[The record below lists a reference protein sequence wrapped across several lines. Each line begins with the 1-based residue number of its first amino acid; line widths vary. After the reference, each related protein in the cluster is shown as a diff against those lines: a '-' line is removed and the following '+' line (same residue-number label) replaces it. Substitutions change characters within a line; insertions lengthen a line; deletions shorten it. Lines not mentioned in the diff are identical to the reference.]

1 MQEIYNHKFIEKKH
15 QDNWL
20 NSKAFTAT
28 ENSNKPKYYC
38 LSMFAYPS
46 GKLHMGHVRNYTIGD
61 VLARYHHL
69 NQYNVMQPFGWDAF
83 GLPAENAAI
92 QNKVAP
98 AKWTYQNIDYMRW
111 QLQSLGLA
119 IDWSRE
125 FATCSPDYYK
135 WQQWLFIQLY
145 KKGLIYKKNGVVN
158 WDPID
163 QTVLANEQVIDGKG
177 WRSGA
182 TVIKKEVPM
191 YYFKITAFAEDLL
204 SELDNL
210 PGWPEQVK
218 TMQRNWIGKS
228 SGLELTFPFL
238 NNREL
243 DVTVFT
249 TRADTLMGVTF
260 IAVSNEHPLTQLACQ
275 LDSNLKQTIASYNSG
290 GVSEAELA
298 TQDKKGVFSGLY
310 VKHPITNANIPVWIA
325 NYVIASYGTG
335 AVMGVPAHCQRDF
348 EFAKKYHL
356 EIKLVIADNKQ
367 LIETADNLTAAI
379 ATEVDPLN
387 LLINSGALDSLNYQQ
402 ACDKIHQIL
411 SKDKLSAI
419 KTNYRL
425 RDWGISRQR
434 YWGCPIPI
442 IHCDA
447 CGDVLINENALPVIL
462 PEEIIPD
469 GSGSPLARHKQF
481 LTTTCPNCN
490 AEARR
495 ETDTMD
501 TFVDSSWYY
510 ARYTS
515 PTCQSAALDKN
526 ANYWLAVDQYIGGIE
541 HAILHLLYARF
552 FHKCLKLLGL
562 VKTKE
567 PFTNLLTQGMVLADT
582 FYKEDQSGKREWFNP
597 TDVTFSLD
605 DKGNLIDARLKKDH
619 SEVKYGGMEKMSKSK
634 NNGVDPQ
641 FIIEKYG
648 ADTARMFM
656 MFAAPPELSLEW
668 SDNGLEGAN
677 RFIKKLWR
685 IVYEHINSMGDI
697 SLTTAGNYLTSNLSV
712 EQSKLEVQL
721 NQTIA
726 KVSRDIGER
735 KQFNTAIASI
745 MELLNSYVKVA
756 FISNESKHFR
766 HQFIKNTLLMLYP
779 IIPHVCEELW
789 SIISPTCNINNQCW
803 PSVNQDLLHNATVEI
818 IIQINGK
825 LRGKISV
832 ANDTTRDDLERTA
845 LDNDNVKK
853 FLGNNPAIKKI
864 IVVANKLVNIVV

>member
-20 NSKAFTAT
+20 KQKTFHANETST
-28 ENSNKPKYYC
+28 KPKYYC

-61 VLARYHHL
+61 VLARYHRF
-69 NQYNVMQPFGWDAF
+69 NQYNVLQPFGWDAF

-119 IDWSRE
+119 VDWSRE

-145 KKGLIYKKNGVVN
+145 KQGLIYKKNGIVN
-158 WDPID
+158 WDPVD

-182 TVIKKEVPM
+182 TVIKKDIPM
-191 YYFKITAFAEDLL
+191 YYFKISAFAEELL

-218 TMQRNWIGKS
+218 TMQKNWIGKS
-228 SGLELTFPFL
+228 TGLELTFPYTD
-238 NNREL
+238 NRNL
-243 DVTVFT
+243 DVRVFT

-260 IAVSNEHPLTQLACQ
+260 IAVSNEHPLASLACE
-275 LDSNLKQTIASYNSG
+275 LNATLKPIIAKYNQG

-298 TQDKKGVFSGLY
+298 TQEKHGVFSGLY
-310 VKHPITNANIPVWIA
+310 VRHPLTNENIPVWIA
-325 NYVIASYGTG
+325 NYVLANYGTG

-348 EFAKKYHL
+348 EFAKKYNL
-356 EIKLVIADNKQ
+356 EIKLVVNDKNQ
-367 LIETADNLTAAI
+367 LITHATDLTAAI
-379 ATEVDPLN
+379 ATEVEADN
-387 LLINSGALDSLNYQQ
+387 LLINSHELNGLNYQQ
-402 ACDKIHQIL
+402 ACAKIHQIL
-411 SKDKLSAI
+411 SPQQLSSQKI
-419 KTNYRL
+419 NYRL

-442 IHCDA
+442 IHCDN
-447 CGDVLINENALPVIL
+447 CGDVLAEEESLPVVL

-469 GSGSPLARHKQF
+469 GNGSPLIRHQEF
-481 LTTTCPNCN
+481 LHTTCPNCK
-490 AEARR
+490 AVARR

-515 PTCQSAALDKN
+515 ADANNRVLDER

-552 FHKCLKLLGL
+552 FHKCLKSLGL
-562 VKTKE
+562 VASSE
-567 PFTNLLTQGMVLADT
+567 PFSQLLTQGMVLADT
-582 FYKEDQSGKREWFNP
+582 FYTEDNGRREWFNP
-597 TDVTFSLD
+597 ADVACKLD
-605 DKGNLIDARLKKDH
+605 DKGKVIAARLKKDQRT
-619 SEVKYGGMEKMSKSK
+619 VNYGGMEKMSKSK

-648 ADTARMFM
+648 ADTARLFM

-677 RFIKKLWR
+677 RFIRRLWR
-685 IVYEHINSMGDI
+685 IVYEHISDI
-697 SLTTAGNYLTSNLSV
+697 DDIASIDSSKYITQNLSP
-712 EQSKLEVQL
+712 EQIKLEVQL

-726 KVSRDIGER
+726 KVTKDIGQR

-745 MELLNSYVKVA
+745 MELLNSYAKVA
-756 FISNESKHFR
+756 FTSEAAKIFR
-766 HQFIKNTLLMLYP
+766 HQLLKHTVILLAP

-789 SIISPTCNINNQCW
+789 SILCPNSTDINTQQW
-803 PSVNQDLLHNATVEI
+803 PSSNQDLMQNANVEI
-818 IIQINGK
+818 VVQINGK
-825 LRGKISV
+825 LRAKLLV
-832 ANDTTRDDLERTA
+832 AKDTAKEELERIA
-845 LDNDNVKK
+845 LENDNVKK
-853 FLGNNPAIKKI
+853 FVSDTSLVKKM
-864 IVVANKLVNIVV
+864 IVVANKLVNIVI

>member
-1 MQEIYNHKFIEKKH
+1 MQETYNHKLIEKKH
-15 QDNWL
+15 QDNWQK
-20 NSKAFTAT
+20 NKTFNAN
-28 ENSNKPKYYC
+28 EKSNKPKYYC

-119 IDWSRE
+119 IDWDRE

-135 WQQWLFIQLY
+135 WQQWLFVQLY

-191 YYFKITAFAEDLL
+191 YYFKITAFAQELL

-228 SGLELTFPFL
+228 SGLEITFPYL

-243 DVTVFT
+243 DVNIFT

-260 IAVSNEHPLTQLACQ
+260 IAVSNEHPLAQVACQ
-275 LDSNLKQTIASYNSG
+275 SNPSLKQIINEYNSG

-310 VKHPITNANIPVWIA
+310 VKHPMTNANIPVWIA

-356 EIKLVIADNKQ
+356 EIKIVVADHKQ
-367 LIETADNLTAAI
+367 LVQNIDELKEAI

-387 LLINSGALDSLNYQQ
+387 LLINSGELDGLNYNQ
-402 ACDKIHQIL
+402 ACDKVNQTL
-411 SKDKLSAI
+411 SKNNLSTI

-442 IHCDA
+442 IHCEH
-447 CGDVLINENALPVIL
+447 CGDVLVKEAELPVIL
-462 PEEIIPD
+462 PEDIIPD
-469 GSGSPLARHKQF
+469 GSGSPLTRDKQF
-481 LTTTCPNCN
+481 LKTTCPNCN
-490 AEARR
+490 SDARR

-515 PTCQSAALDKN
+515 PDCQSMALDKN

-562 VKTKE
+562 VETNE

-582 FYKEDQSGKREWFNP
+582 FYKEDTNGKREWFNP
-597 TDVTFSLD
+597 TDVKCALD
-605 DKGNLIDARLKKDH
+605 DKGNFIDARLKKDGT
-619 SEVKYGGMEKMSKSK
+619 EVKYGGMEKMSKSK

-656 MFAAPPELSLEW
+656 MFASPPELSLEW

-685 IVYEHINSMGDI
+685 IVYEHINNMPNMDLI
-697 SLTTAGNYLTSNLSV
+697 TAGNYLSSNLST
-712 EQSKLEVQL
+712 EQAKLEIQL
-721 NQTIA
+721 NQTIV

-745 MELLNSYVKVA
+745 MELLNNYIKVA
-756 FISNESKHFR
+756 FVSDEAKHFR
-766 HQFIKNTLLMLYP
+766 HQFIKKILLMLYP
-779 IIPHVCEELW
+779 ITPHVCEELW
-789 SIISPTCNINNQCW
+789 LVINPNSNISDQSW
-803 PSVNQDLLHNATVEI
+803 PSINQDLLHNANVEI

-825 LRGKISV
+825 LRGKISL
-832 ANDTTRDDLERTA
+832 AKDTTKGELEKIA
-845 LDNDNVKK
+845 LNNDNVKK
-853 FLGNNPAIKKI
+853 FLGDNPVIKKV
-864 IVVANKLVNIVV
+864 IVVANKLINIVV